1 MTERKFSD
9 INEAKDFLEV
19 QGFKVLNEN
28 QLSEY
33 LMRRV
38 YSVAEE
44 IYAREIDD
52 NVPDLDASNQPSREY
67 LSRFDYL
74 SDNLKNAVKRAAVA
88 LQNDLKAEGLDI
100 NVQNIQNEIYS
111 ALKLYS
117 K

>member
-9 INEAKDFLEV
+9 INEAKDFLEG

-52 NVPDLDASNQPSREY
+52 NVPDLD
-67 LSRFDYL
+67 
-74 SDNLKNAVKRAAVA
+74 
-88 LQNDLKAEGLDI
+88 
-100 NVQNIQNEIYS
+100 
-111 ALKLYS
+111 
-117 K
+117 